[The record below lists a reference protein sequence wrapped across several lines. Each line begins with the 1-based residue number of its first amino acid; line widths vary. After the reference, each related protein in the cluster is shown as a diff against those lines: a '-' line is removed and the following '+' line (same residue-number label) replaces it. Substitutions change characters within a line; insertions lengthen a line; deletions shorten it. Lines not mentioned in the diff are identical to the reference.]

1 MPLLCIKIIEA
12 RLESSDSSLN
22 TYISVKLRQAHSSTQ
37 SVKGTAPKWNE
48 EFIFETERMDGGLLI
63 EIHSK
68 GLLKDK
74 LLGVVWLPLNKI
86 LHSNKDGPGM
96 WVNFDSEVITENG
109 QIVGTK
115 TATKH
120 SCLAT
125 VRFEIPDDS
134 PLEKILFTKR
144 KLPNITST
152 NGTLHRS
159 NINQNVMNGFSGH
172 ITNIH
177 ANQHL
182 EQREKLFTPYCALS
196 DSENRL
202 SNNLNEVYILPNS
215 RQSRST
221 NHLSSN
227 HYGYS
232 MNHPDYL
239 NETPLRHRQF
249 TTDDSDAHSSETL
262 KNHHFFSSRHYD
274 HHEQVPFDSELDS
287 GSEPL
292 YYNSRPYPKSHTN
305 RPYSYRQ
312 YTGEYEWDD
321 EQICFD
327 SRNVNNIDD
336 DLQWHSQYSEDNNF
350 ISEPECFDQNYQ
362 QQYSH
367 NSGSDGYRIDWLGD
381 ALPLECS
388 HPEEEH
394 MFDSNYENLYNQ
406 QSYTTNIPR
415 YRYSGRS
422 DDEEYLYPQPSMDE
436 QSPVYSD
443 CGPFSDIDEPD
454 WNPDYVNYR
463 HSGDY
468 LPWAD
473 EHQIRFSQRR
483 RRSRFS
489 PQSSRYYRRGYAR
502 LPYPQPAYGISP
514 SDVCCEK
521 YPHIKYDIPLNYGC
535 CSCESDYEVDTKI
548 ISFDQTQNYTPI
560 GVNYQLEASSP
571 SVGKLSLALS
581 RSSSPTRT
589 FNSNVCLKVISPES
603 VKNDF
608 RASAEAA
615 VAQHLPP
622 GEHPADLH
630 FVDLTPIPVTS
641 SVRSSN
647 ISPNCMTVST
657 TSTTTTT
664 TTSLLS
670 ATLDHFKSET
680 SMKLPQDTSVS
691 TVFSTS
697 TETSSRILNN
707 RLAMAR
713 DSFRQSGDHSRS
725 IPSTVETTSINRFD
739 ADFLREKQASTVV
752 YNADLD
758 RDLITQKQELMPKM
772 PRDSNTSQISIVT
785 TTAVTTTTTTYA
797 PTSNASVN
805 FQSLWDQKS
814 AFKPVI
820 RSLEAAKDR
829 FFSNN
834 TLFPTFSQVK
844 QTVGQ
849 SNDKTRIT
857 INNTDK
863 KNENISSSM
872 RFIPN
877 DSNNNKDTSKIIIS
891 SSEFSALVPPP
902 HPSKSSKFS
911 SSDLD
916 ISNVKSINSEFKY
929 YDFSTPVNELNDKPL
944 PIKDVSDKL
953 PSSTVITNSTSI
965 ITSTKTGMYV
975 DHEELN
981 KTSLTNSYL
990 SSQVYELNKT
1000 LESPFA
1006 IDNNQNLNDPSLNV
1020 SKSTYYYDISCPS
1033 SPKIVEN
1040 YLNDI
1045 PSKNESQS
1053 TFSAEEHLK
1062 ELRIRAGLGP
1072 IPGYESVTLRNA
1084 SSMTPL
1090 KTNDLT
1096 AASTIPSYNTSSTM
1110 SSHFN
1115 IGNNVPKPTYSV
1127 NINSFIPKIQSS
1139 STSTPSIPSLLS
1151 NIKSGFT
1158 GPLSRPHPQPSP
1170 YSANQASATNKPST
1184 SSLFSNFLTSAA
1196 SKAQT
1201 VATGALKQANAAADA
1216 AKLAA
1221 NQAAE
1226 QFVAQA
1232 NQVNQKTTSQMQQQQ
1247 SQPKESVQLSS
1258 SQNKVITMNNIPE
1271 SIRFPDDTTIKPKS
1285 DSPPLKPREQKGHT
1299 LQGVH
1304 ANSHEYQQED
1314 QPVQQQRHWL
1324 HEQTQDV
1331 TTDDEYDDAEYGN
1344 EQTSYKSYHQRK
1356 DFEYGDN
1363 YRSNINEYDLDNENG
1378 LYDDNQEQQILEQ
1391 PSGFGNKHQFDESHY
1406 NYNDNVN
1413 NYDVDGINSSDL
1425 SDPDTLR
1432 ALRKRDKMMMVAATG
1447 IYSPIFNRSGQP
1459 GYFDDLN
1466 DIEYQDDDGE
1476 IEKQLR
1482 KENRRLSKTHKASEF
1497 ENLETIEQEYNDENN
1512 RSIQEHINQDSQ
1524 YEPNAENNI
1533 YRKSRRSSDGKILQS
1548 LQLSSTDAD
1557 NDFDRVK
1564 LLSKRRISFE
1574 GARRTSSDWHRFTP
1588 NLQTLDIQ
1596 EMDDNEEEWS
1606 DAKQFAEYDH
1616 DYTHHY
1622 SQSPVHQDE
1631 TIKKEGIEH
1640 DEIMEPVE
1648 KTPRQRWYDAF
1659 ERVCSGL
1666 RTEGGLFSV
1675 ISPNSDDLHSS
1686 FYTNIDSM
1694 PDIRLKKKP
1703 KSLVSDLVIQT
1714 MAVQKRNMGTAS
1726 ANLITRQ
1733 SINDEEM
1740 KQHVYK
1746 KTLQALLYPISSN
1759 TPHNFQVW
1767 TATSPTYCYECEGL
1781 LWGLARQGLRCTE
1794 CGVKCHDKCRELLN
1808 SDCLQ
1813 RAAEK
1818 SAKQGAAD
1826 KAQTIMQAIK
1836 ALMSQRIS
1844 EMPDLFNLLGL
1855 VFKVDSKIHE
1865 RNLLQAEQSIL
1876 DGTSKWSAK
1885 IAITIKCAQGLIGKD
1900 KTGTS
1905 DPYVTVQVGKVKK
1918 RTKTVPQELNP
1929 VWNEKF
1935 YFECHNASD
1944 RIKIRVWDE
1953 DNDLRAKLRSK
1964 LTAESDD
1971 FLGQA
1976 IIELRTLSGEMD
1988 VWYNLE
1994 KRTDKSAV
2002 SGAIRLFISVEI
2014 KGEEKVAPYHVQ
2026 YTCLH
2031 ENIFHYLCETNK
2043 SEGKPEVELPDASG
2057 DDAWK
2062 VYFNPPA
2069 QDIVN
2074 EFAIRYGIE
2083 SIYQAMTHF
2092 SCLTTKYM
2100 CTGVPATM
2108 SNLLANINAF
2118 YAHTSSS
2125 SSQSASERFSASNFG
2140 KEKFVKLLDQL
2151 HNSLRISLSVYRNS
2165 FPASQ
2170 PDKLQDLKSTVDL
2183 LTSITFFRMK
2193 VQELTSPPRASQ
2205 VVKECARA
2213 CMQSTYQFIYENVN
2227 EVYSKQFQESVS
2239 QDEGSPSLKSLVFW
2253 HRLITLLVSVIDEDN
2268 TTYAAVINQ
2277 FPQEVNMGHIS
2288 ALCMWERLS
2297 EDIQI
2302 ALEVHARTDTRY
2314 CKSSDYMNL
2323 FFKLKWFYNKHVA
2336 MIPSQKDIIPEY
2348 PRWFE
2353 VFVMQWLNENDE
2365 VSMDF
2370 LRNAYERDKKD
2381 GFQRSSE
2388 HALFSNSVVD
2398 VFTQLNQC
2406 FDVIKKLEC
2415 PEPSVQERFLN
2426 RFARTVSKVLLT
2438 YAEIVKADFKCWV
2451 HQQETACIIMNNIQQ
2466 LRVQLEKVFEAM
2478 GGSILCED
2486 TLNAMNDLQQMLQV
2500 VIDDLASQYAEA
2512 LQVQIVQKIKELSK
2526 LLHQCPPNSKAN
2538 VETEA
2543 EHILHPLMDHY
2554 ESTLSALADLC
2565 EKTVLKRLL
2574 KELWKVTM
2582 HNLEKQ
2588 VVLPTVADPRAM
2600 FLNLSIPST
2609 AQAKLTSV
2617 SQSLLTNVS
2626 SQLPA
2631 SRLLQDMSKDAGISE
2646 RNLTPRHCQ
2655 ILDIALDAIKN
2666 YFHAGGSGLKK
2677 AYLDKS
2683 PELQSLRYA
2692 LSLYTQTTD
2701 ALIKNFVATQTS
2713 QDKPAIEDSVGE
2725 LSIHVDLFRH
2735 PSHGEHKVTITV
2747 IAANNLKWT
2756 TSGTFKPFIEVV
2768 LFGPLLSEKKHKFA
2782 TKSKNN
2788 VWSPVFNETFTF
2800 FLSAGSDPESYELHM
2815 CAKDYCFG
2823 RTDRLIGLTV
2833 LQLRDLATTT
2843 DLNASPT
2850 IHSRDGR
2857 NGAGQ
2862 SGACACICSLGKRL
2876 HLDDTGW
2883 TILRILSQRPQDE
2896 IAREFVRLKSEV
2908 RSPCDSIGNTTGSV
2922 TGSSL
2927 NGSVPRSR

>member
-37 SVKGTAPKWNE
+37 TVKGTAPKWNE

-63 EIHSK
+63 ELHSK

-96 WVNFDSEVITENG
+96 WLNFDSEAVTENG
-109 QIVGTK
+109 QIVATK

-134 PLEKILFTKR
+134 LLEKILFTKR

-152 NGTLHRS
+152 NGSLHRP
-159 NINQNVMNGFSGH
+159 NVNQHLMNGFPNH
-172 ITNIH
+172 ITNVH

-202 SNNLNEVYILPNS
+202 SNHLNEDYIPPNS
-215 RQSRST
+215 RQYKST
-221 NHLSSN
+221 NHLIPN

-239 NETPLRHRQF
+239 IETPLRHKQF

-262 KNHHFFSSRHYD
+262 KNHHFVSSRHYD
-274 HHEQVPFDSELDS
+274 HHEQVPMDSELDS

-292 YYNSRPYPKSHTN
+292 YYNSRPYPKSYRN

-327 SRNVNNIDD
+327 SRNINNIDN
-336 DLQWHSQYSEDNNF
+336 DLQWHSQYSQDNNF

-367 NSGSDGYRIDWLGD
+367 NSGPDGYRIDWLD
-381 ALPLECS
+381 NAPPSECS
-388 HPEEEH
+388 HSEEEY

-406 QSYTTNIPR
+406 QSYTTNISK

-422 DDEEYLYPQPSMDE
+422 DDEEYLYPQPSVDE

-463 HSGDY
+463 HGGDY
-468 LPWAD
+468 MPWTD
-473 EHQIRFSQRR
+473 EHQIRFGQRR

-489 PQSSRYYRRGYAR
+489 PQSSRYYRRGHAR
-502 LPYPQPAYGISP
+502 LSYPQPIYGISP

-521 YPHIKYDIPLNYGC
+521 YPHIKYDIPSNYAC

-589 FNSNVCLKVISPES
+589 YNSNVCLKVISPES

-630 FVDLTPIPVTS
+630 FVDVTPIPVAS

-647 ISPNCMTVST
+647 ISPNRMTVST
-657 TSTTTTT
+657 KQSTIS
-664 TTSLLS
+664 SLS
-670 ATLDHFKSET
+670 GTLDHFEAKT

-697 TETSSRILNN
+697 IDTSLILND

-713 DSFRQSGDHSRS
+713 DSFRQSGDHSTS
-725 IPSTVETTSINRFD
+725 IPSTVETTPINRLNT
-739 ADFLREKQASTVV
+739 DFLRGAQASTVT
-752 YNADLD
+752 YNVDLN

-772 PRDSNTSQISIVT
+772 LRASITSQIST
-785 TTAVTTTTTTYA
+785 VTTTTTYTT
-797 PTSNASVN
+797 TSNASVN

-857 INNTDK
+857 VNNADK

-877 DSNNNKDTSKIIIS
+877 DLNNNNNKDTSKIIIS

-902 HPSKSSKFS
+902 RPLKSSNYS

-916 ISNVKSINSEFKY
+916 LSNVRSINYEFKN
-929 YDFSTPVNELNDKPL
+929 YDYSTPINEFNNKPL
-944 PIKDVSDKL
+944 SIKDASDRL
-953 PSSTVITNSTSI
+953 PSSTVITDSTSI
-965 ITSTKTGMYV
+965 ITPKTTGIYV

-981 KTSLTNSYL
+981 KTSLTNNYL
-990 SSQVYELNKT
+990 SSQVCELNKT
-1000 LESPFA
+1000 LESFYA
-1006 IDNNQNLNDPSLNV
+1006 IDNNQNLNNPSVNV
-1020 SKSTYYYDISCPS
+1020 SKSTYYRDISCPS
-1033 SPKIVEN
+1033 SPKIVKG
-1040 YLNDI
+1040 YSDDV
-1045 PSKNESQS
+1045 PSKNESQT

-1090 KTNDLT
+1090 KTNDLSSL
-1096 AASTIPSYNTSSTM
+1096 STMPSYITSSAM
-1110 SSHFN
+1110 STDFSF
-1115 IGNNVPKPTYSV
+1115 GTNVPKPTYSV

-1158 GPLSRPHPQPSP
+1158 GPLSRAQPQPSP
-1170 YSANQASATNKPST
+1170 YSANQASTTNKPSA

-1232 NQVNQKTTSQMQQQQ
+1232 NQINQRTTSQMQQQQQ
-1247 SQPKESVQLSS
+1247 SQPKESVQLSTS
-1258 SQNKVITMNNIPE
+1258 HNKAITMNNIPE
-1271 SIRFPDDTTIKPKS
+1271 SISFPDDTTKIANS
-1285 DSPPLKPREQKGHT
+1285 GSPLLKPREQIRQT
-1299 LQGVH
+1299 LEVVR
-1304 ANSHEYQQED
+1304 ANSHEYQQEN
-1314 QPVQQQRHWL
+1314 PSVQQQRHWL

-1331 TTDDEYDDAEYGN
+1331 TSDDDYDDAEYGN
-1344 EQTSYKSYHQRK
+1344 EQTPYKSYHQRK
-1356 DFEYGDN
+1356 DFEYDGN
-1363 YRSNINEYDLDNENG
+1363 YRSAINEYDHDIRNE
-1378 LYDDNQEQQILEQ
+1378 LYDDNLEQQ
-1391 PSGFGNKHQFDESHY
+1391 PSFCNNHQFDESRY
-1406 NYNDNVN
+1406 NYNDNLN

-1425 SDPDTLR
+1425 PDPDTLR

-1447 IYSPIFNRSGQP
+1447 IYSPIFNGSGQA

-1466 DIEYQDDDGE
+1466 DVEYQDDDDDE
-1476 IEKQLR
+1476 IEKQLN
-1482 KENRRLSKTHKASEF
+1482 KENRRLSKAHKTLEF
-1497 ENLETIEQEYNDENN
+1497 ENLETIEQEYNDQND
-1512 RSIQEHINQDSQ
+1512 RQIWEHTNQTSQ
-1524 YEPNAENNI
+1524 DETNAKNNI
-1533 YRKSRRSSDGKILQS
+1533 YRESRRSSDGKIIQS
-1548 LQLSSTDAD
+1548 LQLTSTDSN
-1557 NDFDRVK
+1557 NDFNRVK
-1564 LLSKRRISFE
+1564 LSSKRRMSFE

-1588 NLQTLDIQ
+1588 NLQALDIQ

-1606 DAKQFAEYDH
+1606 NEKQFAEYDR
-1616 DYTHHY
+1616 DYSHHY

-1631 TIKKEGIEH
+1631 TFKKEVTEN
-1640 DEIMEPVE
+1640 DEVMEPIE
-1648 KTPRQRWYDAF
+1648 KTPRQRWYDAY
-1659 ERVCSGL
+1659 ERVCSRL
-1666 RTEGGLFSV
+1666 RSEGGLFPV

-1703 KSLVSDLVIQT
+1703 KSLVSDLT

-1836 ALMSQRIS
+1836 ALMSQRIN

-1964 LTAESDD
+1964 LTSESDD

-2118 YAHTSSS
+2118 YAHTSAS

-2227 EVYSKQFQESVS
+2227 EVYSKQFQETVT
-2239 QDEGSPSLKSLVFW
+2239 QDEGAPSLKSLVFW

-2302 ALEVHARTDTRY
+2302 ALEVHAHTDTRY

-2336 MIPSQKDIIPEY
+2336 LIPSQKDIIPEY

-2486 TLNAMNDLQQMLQV
+2486 TLSAMNDLQQMLQA

-2631 SRLLQDMSKDAGISE
+2631 SRLLQDISKDAGISE

-2850 IHSRDGR
+2850 INSRDGR
-2857 NGAGQ
+2857 TGVGQ

-2908 RSPCDSIGNTTGSV
+2908 RSPCDSIGNTAGSV
-2922 TGSSL
+2922 TSSSL

>member
-1 MPLLCIKIIEA
+1 M
-12 RLESSDSSLN
+12 
-22 TYISVKLRQAHSSTQ
+22 
-37 SVKGTAPKWNE
+37 
-48 EFIFETERMDGGLLI
+48 
-63 EIHSK
+63 
-68 GLLKDK
+68 
-74 LLGVVWLPLNKI
+74 
-86 LHSNKDGPGM
+86 
-96 WVNFDSEVITENG
+96 NFDAEVVKENG

-115 TATKH
+115 TPTKH

-125 VRFEIPDDS
+125 VRFEIPDNS
-134 PLEKILFTKR
+134 PLEKILLTRR
-144 KLPNITST
+144 KLPSINATT
-152 NGTLHRS
+152 NGLHRS
-159 NINQNVMNGFSGH
+159 NTTGQHLLNGFPGH
-172 ITNIH
+172 LNKTYS
-177 ANQHL
+177 NQHL
-182 EQREKLFTPYCALS
+182 EQQHEKLPITALS
-196 DSENRL
+196 DTENQL
-202 SNNLNEVYILPNS
+202 TNHFNEDYIQTNS
-215 RQSRST
+215 RQSKST
-221 NHLSSN
+221 NYLMPN
-227 HYGYS
+227 QYGYS
-232 MNHPDYL
+232 MNNHSNILMEP
-239 NETPLRHRQF
+239 PLRHKQYI
-249 TTDDSDAHSSETL
+249 TDDSDARSSETL
-262 KNHHFFSSRHYD
+262 KDRHHYASSRHYD
-274 HHEQVPFDSELDS
+274 QYEQVPCDNEFDS

-292 YYNSRPYPKSHTN
+292 YYNSRPYITSHRS

-312 YTGEYEWDD
+312 YTGDYEWDD
-321 EQICFD
+321 EQICYD
-327 SRNVNNIDD
+327 SRHVNNIDD
-336 DLQWHSQYSEDNNF
+336 NEQWYSQYSENDNSK
-350 ISEPECFDQNYQ
+350 SEQEYFDQNYQ

-367 NSGSDGYRIDWLGD
+367 NSDSDGYRIDWLD
-381 ALPLECS
+381 ETPPSERS
-388 HPEEEH
+388 HPEEEY
-394 MFDSNYENLYNQ
+394 MFSSNYENLHNQ
-406 QSYTTNIPR
+406 QQYITNIPR

-443 CGPFSDIDEPD
+443 FGPFSDVDEAD

-463 HSGDY
+463 HGGDY

-473 EHQIRFSQRR
+473 EYQIRSGQRR

-489 PQSSRYYRRGYAR
+489 PQNVRYYRRGYPR
-502 LPYPQPAYGISP
+502 FPYPQPTYGISP
-514 SDVCCEK
+514 SDVCCDK
-521 YPHIKYDIPLNYGC
+521 YTPAKYNMPSNYGC

-548 ISFDQTQNYTPI
+548 ICFDQTQNYTPI

-581 RSSSPTRT
+581 RSSSPART
-589 FNSNVCLKVISPES
+589 YSPNVCLKVISPES

-630 FVDLTPIPVTS
+630 FVNVTPIPVTS
-641 SVRSSN
+641 SVISSN
-647 ISPNCMTVST
+647 ISHNQTTVS
-657 TSTTTTT
+657 SKQ
-664 TTSLLS
+664 SNIS
-670 ATLDHFKSET
+670 PADGTLDHFKT
-680 SMKLPQDTSVS
+680 DNIMKLPQDTSVS
-691 TVFSTS
+691 TVFSTAID
-697 TETSSRILNN
+697 TSPFISNN

-713 DSFRQSGDHSRS
+713 DSFRHSTDHSKS
-725 IPSTVETTSINRFD
+725 ISSTVEKITYEPNT
-739 ADFLREKQASTVV
+739 DFLQETQASTVT
-752 YNADLD
+752 YNTDPS
-758 RDLITQKQELMPKM
+758 RSLITQKQESAPKVV
-772 PRDSNTSQISIVT
+772 RTTTTSQT
-785 TTAVTTTTTTYA
+785 PTPTTTTYST
-797 PTSNASVN
+797 TSSASVN
-805 FQSLWDQKS
+805 FPNLWDQKS

-834 TLFPTFSQVK
+834 TLFPTFSQLK
-844 QTVGQ
+844 QTTTMEQTNEKSRSIV
-849 SNDKTRIT
+849 NHI
-857 INNTDK
+857 DK
-863 KNENISSSM
+863 KHETTASSM
-872 RFIPN
+872 RIMPN
-877 DSNNNKDTSKIIIS
+877 NHDNNINSSSNSGYKDTSKYLMS
-891 SSEFSALVPPP
+891 SSEFSALIPPP
-902 HPSKSSKFS
+902 PPLIPKSSKFS
-911 SSDLD
+911 TSELNL
-916 ISNVKSINSEFKY
+916 SNVTNVNNNY
-929 YDFSTPVNELNDKPL
+929 NFSTPLNELNNKFL
-944 PIKDVSDKL
+944 PIKNFTDKL
-953 PSSTVITNSTSI
+953 PSSTIIMNDGSQITTTITTIAATTNAYIGTV
-965 ITSTKTGMYV
+965 TSTTTPTGISGDHGLFYKTSVTSSSYLPTQIN
-975 DHEELN
+975 ELN
-981 KTSLTNSYL
+981 KTSESLYSMNNDRHVNDTAVNVQKLTYDS
-990 SSQVYELNKT
+990 
-1000 LESPFA
+1000 
-1006 IDNNQNLNDPSLNV
+1006 
-1020 SKSTYYYDISCPS
+1020 DISYPS
-1033 SPKIVEN
+1033 SPKIIKRYSDDVPFK
-1040 YLNDI
+1040 YV
-1045 PSKNESQS
+1045 NES

-1090 KTNDLT
+1090 KMDDDLT
-1096 AASTIPSYNTSSTM
+1096 STSTLPSYTISSAMPTY
-1110 SSHFN
+1110 FN
-1115 IGNNVPKPTYSV
+1115 AGTNASKPIYSV
-1127 NINSFIPKIQSS
+1127 NINSFIPKLQNS

-1151 NIKSGFT
+1151 NIKSGFI
-1158 GPLSRPHPQPSP
+1158 GPISKVQPQPSS
-1170 YSANQASATNKPST
+1170 YSSSQASSTNKPSA

-1226 QFVAQA
+1226 QFAAQA
-1232 NQVNQKTTSQMQQQQ
+1232 NQVNQKTTSQVQQQQ
-1247 SQPKESVQLSS
+1247 QQQRSQPKVSDQLSDG
-1258 SQNKVITMNNIPE
+1258 QNHVTSMNNVQEPV
-1271 SIRFPDDTTIKPKS
+1271 RFSHDTMLVADSDSALLKPKE
-1285 DSPPLKPREQKGHT
+1285 RIEQNENEI
-1299 LQGVH
+1299 H
-1304 ANSHEYQQED
+1304 ANSREYQQD
-1314 QPVQQQRHWL
+1314 NLPVQQRQQQQQQRHWL

-1331 TTDDEYDDAEYGN
+1331 TTDDDYDDAEYGY
-1344 EQTSYKSYHQRK
+1344 EQSPYESYHQRK
-1356 DFEYGDN
+1356 EFEYDDN
-1363 YRSNINEYDLDNENG
+1363 YRSTINEYNNHVNKNE
-1378 LYDDNQEQQILEQ
+1378 LYDDNLDQRVLLQQQ
-1391 PSGFGNKHQFDESHY
+1391 SSFDNNHQFDENHY
-1406 NYNDNVN
+1406 NYNDDIN
-1413 NYDVDGINSSDL
+1413 NYGVNGISSLDL
-1425 SDPDTLR
+1425 PDPETLR
-1432 ALRKRDKMMMVAATG
+1432 ALKKRDKMMMVAATG
-1447 IYSPIFNRSGQP
+1447 VYSPVFNGSSQS

-1466 DIEYQDDDGE
+1466 DVEYQDDDDDDDSE
-1476 IEKQLR
+1476 VEQQLK
-1482 KENRRLSKTHKASEF
+1482 KEHRRISKKSENN
-1497 ENLETIEQEYNDENN
+1497 ESIEQEYDEQNE
-1512 RSIQEHINQDSQ
+1512 RQIRKLITQSSQD
-1524 YEPNAENNI
+1524 EVNAKNNI
-1533 YRKSRRSSDGKILQS
+1533 HRTSRRSSDGKILQS
-1548 LQLSSTDAD
+1548 LQLSSNGYN
-1557 NDFDRVK
+1557 NDFNEMQ
-1564 LLSKRRISFE
+1564 LLSKRRMSCE
-1574 GARRTSSDWHRFTP
+1574 GVRRTSSDWHRFTP
-1588 NLQTLDIQ
+1588 NLQALDIQ
-1596 EMDDNEEEWS
+1596 ETDDNEEEWS
-1606 DAKQFAEYDH
+1606 NEKQIAENNF
-1616 DYTHHY
+1616 DYSHHH
-1622 SQSPVHQDE
+1622 SRTSVHQDE
-1631 TIKKEGIEH
+1631 TMKKEEIEH
-1640 DEIMEPVE
+1640 DKVMEPIE
-1648 KTPRQRWYDAF
+1648 KTSRQRWYDAF
-1659 ERVCSGL
+1659 DKVCSRL
-1666 RTEGGLFSV
+1666 RSEGSLFPV
-1675 ISPNSDDLHSS
+1675 VSPNSDDLHSS
-1686 FYTNIDSM
+1686 FYTNIDSA

-1855 VFKVDSKIHE
+1855 VFKVDSKTHE

-1964 LTAESDD
+1964 LTSESDD

-2043 SEGKPEVELPDASG
+2043 IEGKPEVELPDASG

-2062 VYFNPPA
+2062 VYFDPPA

-2118 YAHTSSS
+2118 YAHTSASS
-2125 SSQSASERFSASNFG
+2125 NQSASERFSASNFG

-2151 HNSLRISLSVYRNS
+2151 HNSLRISLSMYRNS

-2227 EVYSKQFQESVS
+2227 EVYSKQFQETVT
-2239 QDEGSPSLKSLVFW
+2239 QEEGSPSLKSLVFW
-2253 HRLITLLVSVIDEDN
+2253 HRLITLLVSVIDEDK

-2297 EDIQI
+2297 DDIQI
-2302 ALEVHARTDTRY
+2302 ALEVHAHTDTRY

-2336 MIPSQKDIIPEY
+2336 LIPSQKDVIPEY

-2415 PEPSVQERFLN
+2415 REPSVQERFLN

-2438 YAEIVKADFKCWV
+2438 YAEIVKADFKYWI

-2478 GGSILCED
+2478 GGSALCED
-2486 TLNAMNDLQQMLQV
+2486 TLNTMNDLQQMLQA

-2512 LQVQIVQKIKELSK
+2512 LQVQIIQKIKELSK
-2526 LLHQCPPNSKAN
+2526 LLHQCPPHSKTS

-2677 AYLDKS
+2677 VYLDKS

-2725 LSIHVDLFRH
+2725 ISIHVDLFRH
-2735 PSHGEHKVTITV
+2735 ASHGEHKVTITV

-2756 TSGTFKPFIEVV
+2756 TSGTFKPFIEIV
-2768 LFGPLLSEKKHKFA
+2768 LFGPLLSDKKHKFA

-2788 VWSPVFNETFTF
+2788 VWSPVYNETFTF
-2800 FLSAGSDPESYELHM
+2800 FLSAGSDPESYELHI

-2833 LQLRDLATTT
+2833 LQLRDLATTS
-2843 DLNASPT
+2843 DLNVSPT
-2850 IHSRDGR
+2850 LNPRG
-2857 NGAGQ
+2857 GGTAGGQ

-2908 RSPCDSIGNTTGSV
+2908 RSPCDSIGNTANSV
-2922 TGSSL
+2922 TSSSL

>member
-1 MPLLCIKIIEA
+1 
-12 RLESSDSSLN
+12 
-22 TYISVKLRQAHSSTQ
+22 
-37 SVKGTAPKWNE
+37 
-48 EFIFETERMDGGLLI
+48 
-63 EIHSK
+63 
-68 GLLKDK
+68 
-74 LLGVVWLPLNKI
+74 
-86 LHSNKDGPGM
+86 
-96 WVNFDSEVITENG
+96 
-109 QIVGTK
+109 
-115 TATKH
+115 
-120 SCLAT
+120 
-125 VRFEIPDDS
+125 
-134 PLEKILFTKR
+134 
-144 KLPNITST
+144 
-152 NGTLHRS
+152 
-159 NINQNVMNGFSGH
+159 
-172 ITNIH
+172 
-177 ANQHL
+177 
-182 EQREKLFTPYCALS
+182 
-196 DSENRL
+196 
-202 SNNLNEVYILPNS
+202 
-215 RQSRST
+215 
-221 NHLSSN
+221 
-227 HYGYS
+227 

-239 NETPLRHRQF
+239 IETPLKHKQF
-249 TTDDSDAHSSETL
+249 TTDDSDAHSSETF
-262 KNHHFFSSRHYD
+262 KNHHFISSQHYD
-274 HHEQVPFDSELDS
+274 HHKQVPFDSELDS

-292 YYNSRPYPKSHTN
+292 YYNSRPYPKSYRN
-305 RPYSYRQ
+305 RPYSRRQ

-327 SRNVNNIDD
+327 SRNVNNIDN

-367 NSGSDGYRIDWLGD
+367 NSGPDGYRIDWLD
-381 ALPLECS
+381 NAPPSECS
-388 HPEEEH
+388 HPEEEY

-406 QSYTTNIPR
+406 QSFTTNISR

-454 WNPDYVNYR
+454 WNPDYVNY
-463 HSGDY
+463 HHGGDY
-468 LPWAD
+468 MPWTD
-473 EHQIRFSQRR
+473 EHQIRFGQRR

-489 PQSSRYYRRGYAR
+489 PQSSRYYRRGLAR
-502 LPYPQPAYGISP
+502 LPYPQPIYGISP
-514 SDVCCEK
+514 SDACCEK
-521 YPHIKYDIPLNYGC
+521 YPHIKYDIPSNYAC

-589 FNSNVCLKVISPES
+589 YNSNVCLKVISPES

-630 FVDLTPIPVTS
+630 FVDVTPIPVAS

-647 ISPNCMTVST
+647 ISPNRMTVST
-657 TSTTTTT
+657 KQSTIS
-664 TTSLLS
+664 SLS
-670 ATLDHFKSET
+670 GTLDHFEAKT

-697 TETSSRILNN
+697 IDTSLILND

-713 DSFRQSGDHSRS
+713 DSFRQSGDHSTS
-725 IPSTVETTSINRFD
+725 IPSTVETTPINRLNT
-739 ADFLREKQASTVV
+739 DFLRGAQASTVT
-752 YNADLD
+752 YNVDLN

-772 PRDSNTSQISIVT
+772 LRASITSQIST
-785 TTAVTTTTTTYA
+785 VTTTTTYTT
-797 PTSNASVN
+797 TSNASVN

-857 INNTDK
+857 VNNADK

-877 DSNNNKDTSKIIIS
+877 DLNNNNNKDTSKIIIS

-902 HPSKSSKFS
+902 RPLKSSNYS

-916 ISNVKSINSEFKY
+916 LSNVRSINYEFKN
-929 YDFSTPVNELNDKPL
+929 YDYSTPINEFNNKPL
-944 PIKDVSDKL
+944 SIKDASDRL
-953 PSSTVITNSTSI
+953 PSSTVITDSTSI
-965 ITSTKTGMYV
+965 ITPKTTGIYV

-981 KTSLTNSYL
+981 KTSLTNNYL
-990 SSQVYELNKT
+990 SSQVCELNKT
-1000 LESPFA
+1000 LESFYA
-1006 IDNNQNLNDPSLNV
+1006 IDNNQNLNNPSVNV
-1020 SKSTYYYDISCPS
+1020 SKSTYYRDISCPS
-1033 SPKIVEN
+1033 SPKIVKG
-1040 YLNDI
+1040 YSDDV
-1045 PSKNESQS
+1045 PSKNESQT

-1090 KTNDLT
+1090 KTNDLSSL
-1096 AASTIPSYNTSSTM
+1096 STMPSYITSSAM
-1110 SSHFN
+1110 STDFSF
-1115 IGNNVPKPTYSV
+1115 GTNVPKPTYSV

-1158 GPLSRPHPQPSP
+1158 GPLSRAQPQPSP
-1170 YSANQASATNKPST
+1170 YSANQASTTNKPSA

-1232 NQVNQKTTSQMQQQQ
+1232 NQINQRTTSQMQQQQQ
-1247 SQPKESVQLSS
+1247 SQPKESVQLSTS
-1258 SQNKVITMNNIPE
+1258 HNKAITMNNIPE
-1271 SIRFPDDTTIKPKS
+1271 SISFPDDTTKIANS
-1285 DSPPLKPREQKGHT
+1285 GSPLLKPREQIRQT
-1299 LQGVH
+1299 LEVVR
-1304 ANSHEYQQED
+1304 ANSHEYQQEN
-1314 QPVQQQRHWL
+1314 PSVQQQRHWL

-1331 TTDDEYDDAEYGN
+1331 TSDDDYDDAEYGN
-1344 EQTSYKSYHQRK
+1344 EQTLYKSYHQRK
-1356 DFEYGDN
+1356 DFEYDGN
-1363 YRSNINEYDLDNENG
+1363 YRSAINEYDHDIRNE
-1378 LYDDNQEQQILEQ
+1378 LYDDNLEQQ
-1391 PSGFGNKHQFDESHY
+1391 PSFCNNHQFDESRY
-1406 NYNDNVN
+1406 NYNDNLN

-1425 SDPDTLR
+1425 PDPDTLR

-1447 IYSPIFNRSGQP
+1447 IYSPIFNGSGQA

-1466 DIEYQDDDGE
+1466 DVEYQDDDDDE
-1476 IEKQLR
+1476 IEKQLN
-1482 KENRRLSKTHKASEF
+1482 KENRRLSKAHKTLEF
-1497 ENLETIEQEYNDENN
+1497 ENLETIEQEYNDQND
-1512 RSIQEHINQDSQ
+1512 RQIWEHTNQTSQ
-1524 YEPNAENNI
+1524 DETNAKNNI
-1533 YRKSRRSSDGKILQS
+1533 YRESRRSSDGKIIQS
-1548 LQLSSTDAD
+1548 LQLTSTDSN
-1557 NDFDRVK
+1557 NDFNRVK
-1564 LLSKRRISFE
+1564 LSSKRRMSFE

-1588 NLQTLDIQ
+1588 NLQALDIQ

-1606 DAKQFAEYDH
+1606 NEKQFAEYDR
-1616 DYTHHY
+1616 DYSHHY

-1631 TIKKEGIEH
+1631 TFKKEVTEN
-1640 DEIMEPVE
+1640 DEVMEPIE
-1648 KTPRQRWYDAF
+1648 KTPRQRWYDAY
-1659 ERVCSGL
+1659 ERVCSRL
-1666 RTEGGLFSV
+1666 RSEGGLFPV

-1836 ALMSQRIS
+1836 ALMSQRIN

-1964 LTAESDD
+1964 LTSESDD

-2118 YAHTSSS
+2118 YAHTSAS

-2227 EVYSKQFQESVS
+2227 EVYSKQFQETVT
-2239 QDEGSPSLKSLVFW
+2239 QDEGAPSLKSLVFW

-2302 ALEVHARTDTRY
+2302 ALEVHAHTDTRY

-2336 MIPSQKDIIPEY
+2336 LIPSQKVIIPEY

-2406 FDVIKKLEC
+2406 FDVVKKLEC

-2486 TLNAMNDLQQMLQV
+2486 TLSTMNDLQQMLQA

-2631 SRLLQDMSKDAGISE
+2631 SRLLQDISKDAGISE

-2850 IHSRDGR
+2850 INSRDGR
-2857 NGAGQ
+2857 TGVGQ

-2908 RSPCDSIGNTTGSV
+2908 RSPCDSIGNTAGSV
-2922 TGSSL
+2922 TSSSL

>member
-1 MPLLCIKIIEA
+1 MSRSKASKNILGIPILLQPIVSSLTLLTGPASKATPSCGRSFTEIIEA

-37 SVKGTAPKWNE
+37 TVKGTAPKWNE

-63 EIHSK
+63 ELHSK

-96 WVNFDSEVITENG
+96 WLNFDSEAVTENG
-109 QIVGTK
+109 QIVATK

-134 PLEKILFTKR
+134 LLEKILFTKR

-152 NGTLHRS
+152 NGSLHRP
-159 NINQNVMNGFSGH
+159 NVNQHLMNGFPNH
-172 ITNIH
+172 ITNVH

-202 SNNLNEVYILPNS
+202 SNHLNEDYIPPNS
-215 RQSRST
+215 RQYKST
-221 NHLSSN
+221 NHLIPN

-239 NETPLRHRQF
+239 IETPLRHRQF

-262 KNHHFFSSRHYD
+262 KNHHFVSSRHYD
-274 HHEQVPFDSELDS
+274 HHEQVPMDSELDS

-292 YYNSRPYPKSHTN
+292 YYNSRPYPKSYRN

-327 SRNVNNIDD
+327 SRNINNIDN
-336 DLQWHSQYSEDNNF
+336 DLQWHSQYSQDNNF

-367 NSGSDGYRIDWLGD
+367 NSGPDGYRIDWLD
-381 ALPLECS
+381 NAPPSECS
-388 HPEEEH
+388 HSEEEY

-406 QSYTTNIPR
+406 QSYTTNISK

-422 DDEEYLYPQPSMDE
+422 DDEEYLYPQPSVDE

-463 HSGDY
+463 HGGDY
-468 LPWAD
+468 MPWTD
-473 EHQIRFSQRR
+473 EHQIRFGQRR

-489 PQSSRYYRRGYAR
+489 PQSSRYYRRGHAR
-502 LPYPQPAYGISP
+502 LSYPQPIYGISP

-521 YPHIKYDIPLNYGC
+521 YPHIKYDIPSNYAC

-589 FNSNVCLKVISPES
+589 YNSNVCLKVISPEL

-630 FVDLTPIPVTS
+630 FVDVTPIPVTS

-657 TSTTTTT
+657 KQSTIG
-664 TTSLLS
+664 SLS
-670 ATLDHFKSET
+670 GTLDHFEAET

-697 TETSSRILNN
+697 IDTSLILNN

-713 DSFRQSGDHSRS
+713 DSFRQSGDHSTS
-725 IPSTVETTSINRFD
+725 IPSTIETTSINRLNTGFP
-739 ADFLREKQASTVV
+739 REAQASTVT
-752 YNADLD
+752 YNVDLN
-758 RDLITQKQELMPKM
+758 RDLITQKQ
-772 PRDSNTSQISIVT
+772 
-785 TTAVTTTTTTYA
+785 
-797 PTSNASVN
+797 
-805 FQSLWDQKS
+805 

-857 INNTDK
+857 VNNADK

-877 DSNNNKDTSKIIIS
+877 DLNNNNKDTSKIIIS

-902 HPSKSSKFS
+902 RPLKSSNYS
-911 SSDLD
+911 SSELDL
-916 ISNVKSINSEFKY
+916 SNVRSINYEFKN
-929 YDFSTPVNELNDKPL
+929 YDYSTPINEFNNKPL
-944 PIKDVSDKL
+944 SIKDASDRL
-953 PSSTVITNSTSI
+953 PSSTVITDSTSI
-965 ITSTKTGMYV
+965 ITPKTTGIYV

-981 KTSLTNSYL
+981 KTSLTNNYL

-1000 LESPFA
+1000 LESSYV
-1006 IDNNQNLNDPSLNV
+1006 IDNSQNLNNPSVNV
-1020 SKSTYYYDISCPS
+1020 SKSTYYRDISCPS
-1033 SPKIVEN
+1033 SPKIVKG
-1040 YLNDI
+1040 YSDDV
-1045 PSKNESQS
+1045 PSKNESQT

-1090 KTNDLT
+1090 KTNDL
-1096 AASTIPSYNTSSTM
+1096 SSSSTM
-1110 SSHFN
+1110 PSYITSSAMSTHFSF
-1115 IGNNVPKPTYSV
+1115 GTNVPKPTYSV

-1158 GPLSRPHPQPSP
+1158 GPLSRAQPQPSP
-1170 YSANQASATNKPST
+1170 YSANQASTTNKPSA

-1232 NQVNQKTTSQMQQQQ
+1232 NQVSQRTTSQMQQQQQ
-1247 SQPKESVQLSS
+1247 SQPKESVQLSTS
-1258 SQNKVITMNNIPE
+1258 HNKAITMNNIPE
-1271 SIRFPDDTTIKPKS
+1271 SISFPDDTTIIANS
-1285 DSPPLKPREQKGHT
+1285 GSPLLKPREQIRQT
-1299 LQGVH
+1299 LEVVR
-1304 ANSHEYQQED
+1304 ANSHEYQQENL
-1314 QPVQQQRHWL
+1314 PVQQQRHWL

-1331 TTDDEYDDAEYGN
+1331 TTDDDYDDAEYGN
-1344 EQTSYKSYHQRK
+1344 EQTPYKSYHQRK
-1356 DFEYGDN
+1356 DFEYDGN
-1363 YRSNINEYDLDNENG
+1363 YRSAINEYDHDIKNE
-1378 LYDDNQEQQILEQ
+1378 LCDDNLEQQ
-1391 PSGFGNKHQFDESHY
+1391 PSFCNNHQFDESRY
-1406 NYNDNVN
+1406 NYNDNLN

-1425 SDPDTLR
+1425 PDPDTLR

-1447 IYSPIFNRSGQP
+1447 IYSPIFNGSGQA

-1466 DIEYQDDDGE
+1466 DVEYQDDDDDE
-1476 IEKQLR
+1476 IEKQLK
-1482 KENRRLSKTHKASEF
+1482 KENRRLSKAHKTLEF
-1497 ENLETIEQEYNDENN
+1497 ENLETIEQEYNDQND
-1512 RSIQEHINQDSQ
+1512 RPIWEHTNQTSQ
-1524 YEPNAENNI
+1524 DETNAKNNI
-1533 YRKSRRSSDGKILQS
+1533 YRKSRRSSDGKIIQS
-1548 LQLSSTDAD
+1548 LQLTSTDSN
-1557 NDFDRVK
+1557 NDFNGVK
-1564 LLSKRRISFE
+1564 LSSKRRMSFE

-1588 NLQTLDIQ
+1588 NLQALDIQ

-1606 DAKQFAEYDH
+1606 NEKQFAEYDR
-1616 DYTHHY
+1616 DYSHHY

-1631 TIKKEGIEH
+1631 TVKKEGTEN
-1640 DEIMEPVE
+1640 DEVMEPIE
-1648 KTPRQRWYDAF
+1648 KTPRQRWYDAY
-1659 ERVCSGL
+1659 ERVCSRL
-1666 RTEGGLFSV
+1666 RSVPSKYFTENSVNHQFFIFMIYVLLVFICFISSLFSR
-1675 ISPNSDDLHSS
+1675 PNSDDLHSS

-1703 KSLVSDLVIQT
+1703 KSLVSDLT

-1836 ALMSQRIS
+1836 ALMSQRIN

-1953 DNDLRAKLRSK
+1953 DYDLKSK
-1964 LTAESDD
+1964 IRQKFTRESDD
-1971 FLGQA
+1971 FLGQT
-1976 IIELRTLSGEMD
+1976 IVEVRTLSGEMD

-2118 YAHTSSS
+2118 YAHTSAS

-2140 KEKFVKLLDQL
+2140 
-2151 HNSLRISLSVYRNS
+2151 NS

-2193 VQELTSPPRASQ
+2193 ETVT
-2205 VVKECARA
+2205 
-2213 CMQSTYQFIYENVN
+2213 
-2227 EVYSKQFQESVS
+2227 
-2239 QDEGSPSLKSLVFW
+2239 QDEGAPSLKSLVFW

-2302 ALEVHARTDTRY
+2302 ALEVHAHTDTRY

-2336 MIPSQKDIIPEY
+2336 LIPSQKDIIPEY
-2348 PRWFE
+2348 PR
-2353 VFVMQWLNENDE
+2353 
-2365 VSMDF
+2365 
-2370 LRNAYERDKKD
+2370 
-2381 GFQRSSE
+2381 
-2388 HALFSNSVVD
+2388 
-2398 VFTQLNQC
+2398 
-2406 FDVIKKLEC
+2406 
-2415 PEPSVQERFLN
+2415 
-2426 RFARTVSKVLLT
+2426 KVLLT

-2486 TLNAMNDLQQMLQV
+2486 TLSAMNDLQQMLQA

-2588 VVLPTVADPRAM
+2588 VVLPTVADPRAVT
-2600 FLNLSIPST
+2600 LIYSYC
-2609 AQAKLTSV
+2609 KL
-2617 SQSLLTNVS
+2617 LF
-2626 SQLPA
+2626 
-2631 SRLLQDMSKDAGISE
+2631 LQDISKDAGISE

-2843 DLNASPT
+2843 ELNASPT
-2850 IHSRDGR
+2850 MNSRDGR
-2857 NGAGQ
+2857 TGVGQ

-2883 TILRILSQRPQDE
+2883 TILRILSQRSQDE

-2908 RSPCDSIGNTTGSV
+2908 RSPCDSIGNSAGSV
-2922 TGSSL
+2922 TNSSL
-2927 NGSVPRSR
+2927 NGSVPHFLA